1 MVLHFRDDRYLDE
14 KSREAAREVRGALQQ
29 VVAAGKSDGLV
40 RPGPADL
47 WVAVWLAV
55 LAFAAE
61 RVCTKEWTPDHPQ
74 AVQAVEAAWHAIR
87 Q

>member
-1 MVLHFRDDRYLDE
+1 
-14 KSREAAREVRGALQQ
+14 
-29 VVAAGKSDGLV
+29 V

-55 LAFAAE
+55 VSFAVE
-61 RVCTKEWTPDHPQ
+61 RVCTREWTPDHPQ
-74 AVQAVEAAWHAIR
+74 AAQAVEAAWHAIK